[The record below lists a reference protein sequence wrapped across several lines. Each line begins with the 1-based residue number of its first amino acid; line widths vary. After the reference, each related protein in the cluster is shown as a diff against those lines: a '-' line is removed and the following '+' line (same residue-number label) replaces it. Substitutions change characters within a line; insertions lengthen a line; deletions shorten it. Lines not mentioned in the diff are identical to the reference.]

1 MKRFRFYTLVENTFM
16 PMLLPEKEKELQ
28 FRSISMLMLT
38 QVVEL
43 KTFHVEITMSPNCIL
58 LFIYPHFIT
67 LNTRTAAV
75 KKKKKLHYWNVIT
88 HLLRVNA
95 MKNLRFNSAFFETAT
110 RC

>member
-1 MKRFRFYTLVENTFM
+1 M

-28 FRSISMLMLT
+28 FRSISTLMLT
-38 QVVEL
+38 QVEL
-43 KTFHVEITMSPNCIL
+43 KTFHVEITTSPNCIL
-58 LFIYPHFIT
+58 LFIYPQFIT
-67 LNTRTAAV
+67 LNTRIAV
-75 KKKKKLHYWNVIT
+75 QKKNNFNYLNVIT

>member
-1 MKRFRFYTLVENTFM
+1 M

-28 FRSISMLMLT
+28 FRSISTLMLT
-38 QVVEL
+38 QVEL
-43 KTFHVEITMSPNCIL
+43 KTFHVEITTSPNCIL
-58 LFIYPHFIT
+58 LFIYPQFIT

-75 KKKKKLHYWNVIT
+75 KKKKLNYWNVIT

-95 MKNLRFNSAFFETAT
+95 MKNLTFNSAFFETAT

>member
-1 MKRFRFYTLVENTFM
+1 M

-28 FRSISMLMLT
+28 FRSISTLMLT
-38 QVVEL
+38 QVEL
-43 KTFHVEITMSPNCIL
+43 KTFHVEITTSPNCIL
-58 LFIYPHFIT
+58 LFIYPQFIT

-75 KKKKKLHYWNVIT
+75 KKTKLNYWNVIT

-95 MKNLRFNSAFFETAT
+95 MKNLTFNSAFFETAT